1 MKELIKAM
9 IGIRRARV
17 VKSFDNAPA
26 KTKVEVHAVFG
37 SE

>member
-1 MKELIKAM
+1 MKEFIKAV
-9 IGIRRARV
+9 IGVRRSRV
-17 VKSFDNAPA
+17 AKSFDNASA